1 MKNPPLHP
9 TKTFDMKNNFVKHL
23 KHSLNKSFW
32 STFFQKGWKRIKK
45 TKIYGFSYFKFP
57 DFLYQIEIFKQRVNS
72 RRRREMKSLI
82 HSFSYKPLIS
92 VVMPVYNVE
101 RQWLVEAIESV
112 FKQIYTDW
120 ELCIAD
126 DASPAP
132 HIKEVLEHYRKK
144 DPRVKVVY
152 LPGNVGIALA
162 TNEALALATGEF
174 VAFMDHDDRLNPGS
188 LVEVV
193 DLLNREPLTDLIYT
207 DEDKLSM
214 GGLRLRPVRK
224 QAWDPS
230 LLLSYNYIC
239 HLVVCRSNL
248 IHAIGRLRPGFE
260 GSQDYDFLLRITE
273 LTSRVVHIPKILYHW
288 RMIPGSA
295 AALIDAKAK
304 AFDHA
309 RKALQEA
316 LIRRGIKG
324 KIEDGHLPGTFRVD
338 EEKQ

>member
-1 MKNPPLHP
+1 
-9 TKTFDMKNNFVKHL
+9 MKNNIFNFFKNL
-23 KHSLNKSFW
+23 LNKSFW

-45 TKIYGFSYFKFP
+45 TKIYGFSYFRPP
-57 DFLYQIEIFKQRVNS
+57 DYRYQLEVFKQRVNP
-72 RRRREMKSLI
+72 RRRKEIESRI
-82 HSFSYKPLIS
+82 QSFSYKPLIS

-101 RQWLVEAIESV
+101 RQWLIEAIESV

-132 HIKEVLEHYRKK
+132 YIKEVLENYRKK

-152 LPGNVGIALA
+152 LSSNVGIALS
-162 TNEALALATGEF
+162 TNEALTLAKGEF
-174 VAFMDHDDRLNPGS
+174 VAFMDHDDCLAPSS
-188 LVEVV
+188 LFEVV

-248 IHAIGRLRPGFE
+248 IHTIGQLRQGFE

-273 LTSRVVHIPKILYHW
+273 LTNHVVHIPKVLYHW

-295 AALIDAKAK
+295 AAIIDAKAK

-324 KIEDGHLPGTFRVD
+324 KIEDGHLPGTFHVI
-338 EEKQ
+338 EEES